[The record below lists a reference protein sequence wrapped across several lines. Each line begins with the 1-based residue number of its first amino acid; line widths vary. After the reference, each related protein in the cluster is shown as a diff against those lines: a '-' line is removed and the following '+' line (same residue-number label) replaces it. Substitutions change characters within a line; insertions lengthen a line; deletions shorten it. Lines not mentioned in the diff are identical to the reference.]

1 MNVAYRNKAR
11 LRVRCFLNLSMWTEP
26 FSSNTCSETAHTHIY
41 IYIYEYTHTHSLA
54 ACRWPII
61 DNYQMARGRRLDSVD
76 KWGCVSECVFVFT
89 LNVTLDDVCV
99 CWAQTSLDS
108 VCVCVCVFICF
119 MCIHVYACACQRHVG
134 GGGWVCSSRS
144 MVYVY
149 EYPLSCLPNLSFC
162 ASVSRY

>member
-26 FSSNTCSETAHTHIY
+26 FSTNTCSETAHTHIY
-41 IYIYEYTHTHSLA
+41 IYMNTHTHSLA

-108 VCVCVCVFICF
+108 VCVCVCVYLLYVHTRVC
-119 MCIHVYACACQRHVG
+119 MCVPETCRG
-134 GGGWVCSSRS
+134 GVWVCSSRS